1 MIAAGEHGEV
11 AAARAGGKHAEGVRW
26 RDRVELAGHDQHAA
40 AEAGER
46 GGVEKLWGR
55 GHEQHARDARV
66 ARGGAQRGRGAEG
79 VAAREQLAVQRLL
92 EVLERGRVVFVGVLR
107 ATARR
112 PPARADAT
120 PVEAQRCDPGLLEGV
135 GELVHD
141 GRLHA
146 AAVQRM
152 GRSDHGCVRGRAFR
166 HSEEDAVER
175 ASEALAGNRD
185 GAFERQ
191 SRHRQLSVRA
201 TLGDV
206 PPPRKP
212 PRKARRKLARKRS
225 REVRRKVPNAKPVR
239 RGFRVEA
246 TRERVE
252 LPNGTLLE
260 LDIVRHP
267 GAAAVVPFV
276 SERDVLLIR
285 QYRHAAGGM
294 ILEVPAGKLEAGEAP
309 EACAARELVEEA
321 GQRPGR
327 LLRTGAIWTTPGFT
341 DERIHLFA
349 AFDLTAVP
357 RNPDD
362 DELIEVLRLPL
373 AAALELVWS
382 GELSDAKS
390 ALALVHA
397 ARHKGLLA

>member
-1 MIAAGEHGEV
+1 
-11 AAARAGGKHAEGVRW
+11 
-26 RDRVELAGHDQHAA
+26 
-40 AEAGER
+40 
-46 GGVEKLWGR
+46 
-55 GHEQHARDARV
+55 
-66 ARGGAQRGRGAEG
+66 
-79 VAAREQLAVQRLL
+79 
-92 EVLERGRVVFVGVLR
+92 
-107 ATARR
+107 
-112 PPARADAT
+112 
-120 PVEAQRCDPGLLEGV
+120 
-135 GELVHD
+135 
-141 GRLHA
+141 
-146 AAVQRM
+146 
-152 GRSDHGCVRGRAFR
+152 
-166 HSEEDAVER
+166 
-175 ASEALAGNRD
+175 
-185 GAFERQ
+185 
-191 SRHRQLSVRA
+191 
-201 TLGDV
+201 V
-206 PPPRKP
+206 PPTRKP
-212 PRKARRKLARKRS
+212 PRKARRKVARKPTRKAPS
-225 REVRRKVPNAKPVR
+225 KGTRRLPTARPVKQ
-239 RGFRVEA
+239 GFRVEA

-294 ILEVPAGKLEAGEAP
+294 ILEVPAGKLDAGEAP
-309 EACAARELVEEA
+309 EACAARELAEEA

-349 AFDLTAVP
+349 AFDLAPVP

-397 ARHKGLLA
+397 ARYKGLLA